1 MAKRT
6 YWKDISLSFSQSKG
20 RFLSIFSLMAI
31 GAIALVGLKVTP
43 PNMERTAQTYIDRYK
58 TMDLTVMGSY
68 GLDED
73 DVKELN
79 TLDNATVEYG
89 YLSDVTIKGS
99 NDAIRIFSESQ
110 NSSRYKL
117 ISGAIPQKAN

>member
-6 YWKDISLSFSQSKG
+6 YWKDIRLSFSQSKG

-43 PNMERTAQTYIDRYK
+43 PNMERTAQTYINRYK

-73 DVKELN
+73 DVKEFK
-79 TLDNATVEYG
+79 Y
-89 YLSDVTIKGS
+89 S
-99 NDAIRIFSESQ
+99 
-110 NSSRYKL
+110 
-117 ISGAIPQKAN
+117 